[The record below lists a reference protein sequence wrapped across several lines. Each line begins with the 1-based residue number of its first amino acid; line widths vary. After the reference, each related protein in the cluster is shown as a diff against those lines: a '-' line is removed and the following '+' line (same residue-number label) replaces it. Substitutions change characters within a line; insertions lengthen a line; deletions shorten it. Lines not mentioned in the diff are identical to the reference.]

1 MEVRTGRQAVRP
13 IETGCALPKSQSTSI
28 NVIFLSRPSEK
39 VDYPV
44 QILAK
49 LAIADIQQKPT

>member
-1 MEVRTGRQAVRP
+1 MEVRTGTQAVRP
-13 IETGCALPKSQSTSI
+13 IETGCALPKSRSASI